1 MLLNDALG
9 NAAGFSRRRLL
20 QALAA
25 NVVLS
30 GAPAKYQV
38 GVAKNSNPYD
48 ATRKAIQACG
58 QWPAAAIA
66 GKTVA
71 IKPNL
76 VTATPP
82 EKGASVDPEVV
93 RAVVDLALAAGA
105 AEVLIVEHGYGGP
118 PPFYRCGY
126 EPFRTYKDRVKL
138 VDLKQHPVTLAPVP
152 DGLTF
157 GSLYLPAP
165 MVQPDVV
172 FISVAKLKT
181 HGNTGA
187 TLSMKCL
194 VGLASPVKY
203 AVPKMLAR
211 QGLHFHGIDQSVVD
225 LNLARPVHFAVIDG
239 IWGMEGQGPLTGPP
253 VRMDHVIAGLNP
265 VAVDRIGLELMGMP
279 QRAVMHLN
287 YASARGLGP
296 MDTSTISVSGE
307 MAPRKFAAA
316 AVAPTLW
323 PPAADPV
330 AFSVKAGQQCAVS
343 YKVAVDCVTRVEIM
357 QDSDSDPGIKLVRTL
372 RNWERR
378 PAGPESLVWNG
389 RGEGGEPVAPGTYLA
404 RVQARYPK
412 AYAWATFYA
421 TSRVT
426 VTG

>member
-1 MLLNDALG
+1 MVFGYNRFEEFQMLNAALG
-9 NAAGFSRRRLL
+9 NAAGFSRRHLL
-20 QALAA
+20 QALSA
-25 NVVLS
+25 NMVLP
-30 GAPAKYQV
+30 GATTKHQV
-38 GVAKNSNPYD
+38 GVARNSNPYD
-48 ATRKAIQACG
+48 ATRKAIEACG

-82 EKGASVDPEVV
+82 DRGASVDPEVV

-105 AEVLIVEHGYGGP
+105 AQVLIVEHGYGGP

-126 EPFRTYKDRVKL
+126 QPFRTYKDRVKL
-138 VDLKQHPVTLAPVP
+138 VDLKQYPLTLAPVP

-157 GSLYLPAP
+157 RSLYLPAP

-181 HGNTGA
+181 HANTGA

-239 IWGMEGQGPLTGPP
+239 IWGMEGPGGPLTGPP

-279 QRAVMHLN
+279 QNAVMHLA
-287 YASARGLGP
+287 YAASRGLGP
-296 MDTSTISVSGE
+296 MDTSTISVSGD
-307 MAPRKFAAA
+307 MAPRKFAPAS
-316 AVAPTLW
+316 VAPTVW
-323 PPAADPV
+323 RPAVDPA

-343 YKVAVDCVTRVEIM
+343 YKLAVGCVTRVEIV
-357 QDSDSDPGIKLVRTL
+357 QDNDSEPGVKLVRDSARL
-372 RNWERR
+372 GAPPGRSREPRVERQ
-378 PAGPESLVWNG
+378 S
-389 RGEGGEPVAPGTYLA
+389 RGLASRWRREPTWHASKRSTRDA
-404 RVQARYPK
+404 I
-412 AYAWATFYA
+412 
-421 TSRVT
+421 
-426 VTG
+426 

>member
-1 MLLNDALG
+1 MA
-9 NAAGFSRRRLL
+9 
-20 QALAA
+20 
-25 NVVLS
+25 V
-30 GAPAKYQV
+30 
-38 GVAKNSNPYD
+38 
-48 ATRKAIQACG
+48 
-58 QWPAAAIA
+58 
-66 GKTVA
+66 
-71 IKPNL
+71 KPNL
-76 VTATPP
+76 VTATRP
-82 EKGASVDPEVV
+82 ERGASVDPEVV

-105 AEVLIVEHGYGGP
+105 AQVLIVEHGYGGP

-138 VDLKQHPVTLAPVP
+138 VDLKQHPLTLAPVP
-152 DGLTF
+152 DGFTF
-157 GSLYLPAP
+157 RSLYLPAP

-181 HGNTGA
+181 HLNTGA

-239 IWGMEGQGPLTGPP
+239 IWGMEGPGPLTGPP

-279 QRAVMHLN
+279 QNAVMHLG
-287 YASARGLGP
+287 YAASRGLGP
-296 MDTSTISVSGE
+296 MDTSTISVSGD
-307 MAPRKFAAA
+307 MAPRKFVPAK
-316 AVAPTLW
+316 VAPTVW
-323 PPAADPV
+323 RPAVDPA

-343 YKVAVDCVTRVEIM
+343 YKLAVGCVTRVEIV
-357 QDSDSDPGIKLVRTL
+357 QDNDSEPGVKLVRTL
-372 RNWERR
+372 RDWAPR

-389 RGEGGEPVAPGTYLA
+389 RAEDGEPVAPGTYLA
-404 RVQARYPK
+404 RVQAKYPRS
-412 AYAWATFYA
+412 YLIFYA
-421 TSRVT
+421 TSWVT